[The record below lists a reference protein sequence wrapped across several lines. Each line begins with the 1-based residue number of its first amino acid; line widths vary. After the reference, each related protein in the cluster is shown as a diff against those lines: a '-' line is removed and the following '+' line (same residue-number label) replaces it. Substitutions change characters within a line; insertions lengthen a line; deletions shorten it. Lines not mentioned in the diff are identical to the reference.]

1 MKRSAI
7 ARHLAVAFLGS
18 QMLTAHA
25 AAADTG
31 NTAKWGSY
39 IDLEGKVGSKR
50 NIGEANIF
58 VPLAQDPRTLVFAN
72 VRARLDDD
80 HDSEGSIGAGVR
92 RMLENGW
99 NIGAYGFV
107 DHRRTQYDN
116 TFNQTTFG
124 FEALGRDLD
133 LRANIYTPF
142 GNDSRMLSS
151 SSAGSVSGGSLFV
164 TTTVQEE
171 RALPGFD
178 VEAGWRLPLFDAEDT
193 RQARVYLAGYHFS
206 DDGLE
211 VSGTRVRAEYMLA
224 EFGGALKGMQ
234 LTLGAEYQ
242 DDNARG
248 GQSFFGAR
256 LRIPLGAMASS
267 AQRLNAQERRM
278 LASIE
283 RDVDIVS
290 QVKSRTLTEK
300 AMATADGQSVVG
312 ISSEQTSGAD
322 LQGALNTAGTNSTV
336 ILSGTFD
343 TTSVTQLQSGQTV
356 MGAGTLK
363 VRTASGQEAVVTL
376 PGATITSNVVGNVGS
391 VHMANDSTL
400 TGMNIIHRDPSV
412 FSSNPIGIY
421 VNGVNNVKILNNKIS
436 VNSTQ
441 GTAFGI
447 RIEGSNNVT
456 VGNNVIVAR
465 HAAANAIAL
474 QFVGGSGT
482 VYGNSLDALSP
493 SHSYA
498 MFFVDASGTN
508 PQILSGSVDN
518 VLVNGTCLNNGGP
531 VTGAVYFTNG
541 THCP

>member
-1 MKRSAI
+1 
-7 ARHLAVAFLGS
+7 
-18 QMLTAHA
+18 
-25 AAADTG
+25 
-31 NTAKWGSY
+31 
-39 IDLEGKVGSKR
+39 
-50 NIGEANIF
+50 
-58 VPLAQDPRTLVFAN
+58 
-72 VRARLDDD
+72 
-80 HDSEGSIGAGVR
+80 
-92 RMLENGW
+92 
-99 NIGAYGFV
+99 
-107 DHRRTQYDN
+107 
-116 TFNQTTFG
+116 
-124 FEALGRDLD
+124 
-133 LRANIYTPF
+133 
-142 GNDSRMLSS
+142 
-151 SSAGSVSGGSLFV
+151 
-164 TTTVQEE
+164 
-171 RALPGFD
+171 
-178 VEAGWRLPLFDAEDT
+178 
-193 RQARVYLAGYHFS
+193 
-206 DDGLE
+206 
-211 VSGTRVRAEYMLA
+211 
-224 EFGGALKGMQ
+224 
-234 LTLGAEYQ
+234 
-242 DDNARG
+242 
-248 GQSFFGAR
+248 
-256 LRIPLGAMASS
+256 
-267 AQRLNAQERRM
+267 M